1 MSNLDKVF
9 LIDGMALIYRSYYA
23 MIRNP
28 LISSSGQP
36 TSAIYGFISS
46 LLKLIKNENPKYI
59 SIILDTKAKTF
70 RHKMYGE
77 YKATRKPMPD
87 DLSEQIPVLYKI
99 FDLLNISVYKKDGFE
114 ADDLIGTI
122 SNNFRKSNVDT
133 YIYSSDKDLMQV
145 GCDNVFV
152 YSPGNSF
159 AKEKIYNSKEVL
171 SKWGVGPDQIIDYL
185 ALVGDVSDNIP
196 GV

>member
-1 MSNLDKVF
+1 MSKLDKVF

-70 RHKMYGE
+70 RHKMYDE
-77 YKATRKPMPD
+77 YK
-87 DLSEQIPVLYKI
+87 
-99 FDLLNISVYKKDGFE
+99 
-114 ADDLIGTI
+114 
-122 SNNFRKSNVDT
+122 
-133 YIYSSDKDLMQV
+133 
-145 GCDNVFV
+145 
-152 YSPGNSF
+152 
-159 AKEKIYNSKEVL
+159 
-171 SKWGVGPDQIIDYL
+171 IINGSTL
-185 ALVGDVSDNIP
+185 
-196 GV
+196 